1 MVRSNEVQ
9 QGRDAYARRAWA
21 DAYDKLAAAD
31 VRAPLDAADLE
42 LLAVSAYLVGRDEL
56 TDELWTRAHTAWLR
70 ANDVRRAA
78 RCAFWLINDL
88 IVRGEIARAGGWVA
102 RAQRL
107 LDDGGQHECAE
118 CGLLLVMTARLDAI
132 RGSVRSA
139 NAAACRALEIGDRF
153 GDAEVQAF
161 GRLCVAQVRVGMGK
175 GTSAVPLFDE
185 VMVAATVGDVS
196 PIGVCV
202 LYCAVLDACHQL
214 FDVERSREWTAA
226 FSRWCGAQPDLVPF
240 RGQCLVHRAEI
251 MRLSGAWPQAAEEAE
266 RACDLLSRLASA
278 GATVAPGD
286 VPQSKYPAG
295 TAYYELAELARVRG
309 DFAGAEEAYRQASL
323 YGQSPEPGLARLRL
337 VQRRHSTAERAI
349 RRVLGQPL
357 PRWRRADALAACV
370 DIMLEVR
377 ATPAA
382 RAAAN
387 ELAALAEETGAPMLR
402 ASSAFATGRVLLAEG
417 DAAGAL
423 TALRSAWAG
432 WQELEAPYEAARAR
446 VLMGVA
452 CRSLGDDDA
461 AELELDAA
469 RRVLRRLG
477 AAPELARADDL
488 VRAAER
494 TGARGLTRRELQVI
508 GLIAT
513 GRTNHAIAET
523 LSISDRTVD
532 RHVSNILT
540 KLDLSS
546 RSAATA
552 YAYEHGLV

>member
-1 MVRSNEVQ
+1 MVRSTEVQ
-9 QGRDAYARRAWA
+9 QGRDAYASRAWA
-21 DAYDKLAAAD
+21 DAYEKLAAAD
-31 VRAPLDAADLE
+31 ARAPLDVPDLE
-42 LLAVSAYLVGRDEL
+42 LLAVAAYLVGHDEL

-70 ANDVRRAA
+70 AHDARRAA

-88 IVRGEIARAGGWVA
+88 IVRGEIARAGGWLA

-107 LDDGGQHECAE
+107 LDDAGHECAE
-118 CGLLLVMTARLDAI
+118 CGLLLVMAARLDAI
-132 RGSVRSA
+132 RGSVRTASV
-139 NAAACRALEIGDRF
+139 AASRALEIGDRF

-161 GRLCVAQVRVGMGK
+161 GRLCVAQVRVGMGE
-175 GTSAVPLFDE
+175 GASAVPLFDE

-196 PIGVCV
+196 PIGVCI
-202 LYCAVLDACHQL
+202 LYCAVLDSCRQL

-226 FSRWCGAQPDLVPF
+226 FSRWCGTQPDLVPF

-266 RACDLLSRLASA
+266 RACDLLSRLAGA

-286 VPQSKYPAG
+286 VPQAKYPAG

-309 DFAGAEEAYRQASL
+309 DFARAEEAYRQASQF
-323 YGQSPEPGLARLRL
+323 GQSPEPGLALLRL
-337 VQRRHSTAERAI
+337 AQGRHSAAERSI

-357 PRWRRADALAACV
+357 PRWRRPDALAACV
-370 DIMLEVR
+370 DIML
-377 ATPAA
+377 AA
-382 RAAAN
+382 RDTAAARTAAE
-387 ELAALAEETGAPMLR
+387 ELATLAEETRAPMLR
-402 ASSAFATGRVLLAEG
+402 ASSAFATGSVLLAEG
-417 DAAGAL
+417 DAAAAL
-423 TALRSAWAG
+423 TALRAAWAG

-446 VLMGVA
+446 VLMGLA
-452 CRSLGDDDA
+452 CRALGDDDA

-469 RRVLRRLG
+469 RRVLQRLG
-477 AAPELARADDL
+477 AAPELARLDDL
-488 VRAAER
+488 EREAER
-494 TGARGLTRRELQVI
+494 TGARGLTPRELQVI
-508 GLIAT
+508 GLIAA
-513 GRTNHAIAET
+513 GRTNHAIAQT

-532 RHVSNILT
+532 RHVSNIFT